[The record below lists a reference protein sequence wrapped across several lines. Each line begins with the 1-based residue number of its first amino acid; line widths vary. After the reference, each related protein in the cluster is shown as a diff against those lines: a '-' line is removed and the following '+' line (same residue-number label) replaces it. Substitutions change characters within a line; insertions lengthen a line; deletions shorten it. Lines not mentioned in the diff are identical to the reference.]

1 MPRTVTIA
9 PSQKRNGKISTSES
23 FYLIQFARE
32 IAGYCPHSSVVVRY
46 GHEVMEELTV
56 SHAQEDNVLL
66 F

>member
-9 PSQKRNGKISTSES
+9 PSQKSGGRISTSES

-32 IAGYCPHSSVVVRY
+32 IAGFCPHSSVVVRY
-46 GHEVMEELTV
+46 GHEAMEEMTV
-56 SHAQEDNVLL
+56 SHSQEDNILL